1 VVVLVFT
8 DISESAIT
16 DDRKDAMTHARATRS
31 IASRVFLV
39 LLAAAVVVGAL
50 VAVFLVVDAQ
60 RATHA
65 EAEQVTAATAVTLA
79 SSPLVIDA
87 LEAGRPEEATRV
99 LEPYALDVIAAAG
112 LDFVTI
118 MTPDGI
124 RLTHPDLDQIG
135 GDYLGT
141 IPDSPRTLTEV
152 FTGTLG
158 PSVRTIVPV
167 VASDGE
173 LLGWV
178 SSGVT
183 IESISETLMRRLPL
197 SIGITVGLVALG
209 ALGAWVA
216 RRFTRGIAGDL
227 PPGQVRDAVSSYES
241 LRTLGDALRAQT
253 HEHGNRMHTAVAL
266 LELGRSDEA
275 IEILTE
281 TSRQS
286 QSLVDQVTARQA
298 GDPAVG
304 ALLLGKASQAK
315 ERGIDWRVSI
325 DPDTPA
331 SPLSAV
337 DSVAVLGN
345 LIDNAMDAAG
355 AGGERWVQV
364 SLRPSTEGGI
374 VLQVSDGG
382 DGIPA
387 ELREHVFSRGFST
400 KPAGSQ
406 GRGVGLPLVRAVVTG
421 AGGTVDLSG
430 HPTTFTVVLPPAR
443 GRRTS

>member
-1 VVVLVFT
+1 M
-8 DISESAIT
+8 
-16 DDRKDAMTHARATRS
+16 RPARDSRS

-39 LLAAAVVVGAL
+39 LLASAVVVGAL

-60 RATHA
+60 RSAHA
-65 EAEQVTAATAVTLA
+65 EAERVTAATSVSLA

-87 LEAGRPEEATRV
+87 LATQEPDAATRV
-99 LEPYALDVIAAAG
+99 LEPYALDVIANAD

-118 MTPDGI
+118 MAPDGL

-167 VASDGE
+167 VADDDE
-173 LLGWV
+173 LVGWV

-183 IESISETLMRRLPL
+183 IESISETLIRRLPL
-197 SIGITVGLVALG
+197 SIGITAGLVALG
-209 ALGAWVA
+209 GLGAWIA

-227 PPGQVRDAVSSYES
+227 PPGKVRDAVSSYES

-304 ALLLGKASQAK
+304 ALLLGKASQAR
-315 ERGIDWRVSI
+315 ERGIDWRVHI

-331 SPLSAV
+331 SPLSPV

-345 LIDNAMDAAG
+345 LIDNAMDAAA
-355 AGGERWVQV
+355 AGTERWVEV
-364 SLRPSTEGGI
+364 VLRPSTEGGI
-374 VLQVSDGG
+374 VLEVSDGG
-382 DGIPA
+382 DGIPSA
-387 ELREHVFSRGFST
+387 LHERVFTHGYST
-400 KPAGSQ
+400 KPTGAQ
-406 GRGVGLPLVRAVVTG
+406 GRGVGLALVEAVVVG
-421 AGGTVDLSG
+421 AGGSVDLTS

-443 GRRTS
+443 GRRTP

>member
-1 VVVLVFT
+1 
-8 DISESAIT
+8 
-16 DDRKDAMTHARATRS
+16 MTHARATRS

-65 EAEQVTAATAVTLA
+65 EAERVTAATAVTLA